1 MSKRKVQSQLVQ
13 YLSIALLFISV
24 NAHASA
30 NIPSKNRAID
40 TALNQP
46 APDFKLKDVT
56 GKWVSLADYKG
67 KTLIIDFWAT
77 WCVPCRESFPAIKA
91 VMDKYKDDPNV
102 KFLFIDT
109 REKTNDY
116 PELVKKF
123 LTDTKY
129 PFHVV
134 FDEKGEDGKMGVMF
148 KKYVMPGI
156 PTKYFINGDG
166 IIKYQSIGFNP
177 GLTTEQATAEIE
189 ETIEK
194 VKAGK

>member
-1 MSKRKVQSQLVQ
+1 MLKRKVQSQLVQ
-13 YLSIALLFISV
+13 CLSIALLFISV

-30 NIPSKNRAID
+30 IIPSKNQAID

-91 VMDKYKDDPNV
+91 AMDKYKNDPNV

-123 LTDTKY
+123 LADTKY

-134 FDEKGEDGKMGVMF
+134 FDEKGEDGKMGLMF

-177 GLTTEQATAEIE
+177 SLTKEQATAEIE
-189 ETIEK
+189 EAIEK